1 MAISKFDLF
10 NSMVYGENDFAEK
23 KILFNVTASKKYVNN
38 KQTDEIEG
46 YKYTIFVKGK
56 VTDTV
61 TVKIPSLLVNPDELK
76 EKGLMLVK
84 TKGLKIKPYESK
96 TGEIKWTG
104 TAENLEVFKGQEAK
118 VFDDL
123 FKAE

>member
-1 MAISKFDLF
+1 MATKFDLF
-10 NSMVYGENDFAEK
+10 NSIVYGESDFVEK

-38 KQTDEIEG
+38 KQTDEIEC
-46 YKYTIFVKGK
+46 YKYSILVKGK
-56 VTDTV
+56 VNDIV

-76 EKGLMLVK
+76 EKGMMLVK
-84 TKGLKIKPYESK
+84 TKGIKIKPYESK

-118 VFDDL
+118 IFDDL
-123 FKAE
+123 FKVE

>member
-1 MAISKFDLF
+1 MATKFDLF
-10 NSMVYGENDFAEK
+10 NSMVYGENDFVEK
-23 KILFNVTASKKYVNN
+23 KILLNVTTAKKYINN
-38 KQTDEIEG
+38 KATDEMEG
-46 YKYTIFVKGK
+46 YKYSILVKGK
-56 VTDTV
+56 VNDIV

-104 TAENLEVFKGQEAK
+104 TAENLEAFKGQEAK
-118 VFDDL
+118 IFDDL
-123 FKAE
+123 FKE

>member
-1 MAISKFDLF
+1 MAISKFELF
-10 NSMVYGENDFAEK
+10 NSLQYAENDFVEK

-38 KQTDEIEG
+38 KQTDEIEC
-46 YKYTIFVKGK
+46 YKYSIFVKGK
-56 VTDTV
+56 VTDIV

-76 EKGLMLVK
+76 EKGMMLVK
-84 TKGLKIKPYESK
+84 TKGIKIKPYESK

-118 VFDDL
+118 IFDDL
-123 FKAE
+123 FKVE